1 MQIDQIAAD
10 VADRLA
16 GRMLRRALLA
26 AAIAVLIAVAVYQ
39 FTNAGLLALT
49 ASYGELDAALI
60 VGAVYAALALV
71 GVVTWILQGR
81 AARSSLPA
89 SGRQGEL
96 QLIMLVEA
104 LMLGYAMARRREP
117 TP

>member
-1 MQIDQIAAD
+1 MRIEHIAAD
-10 VADRLA
+10 LADRLA

-26 AAIAVLIAVAVYQ
+26 AAIAALALVAIYQ

-49 ASYGELDAALI
+49 AAYGELDATLT
-60 VGAVYAALALV
+60 VGAIYAALALV
-71 GVVTWILQGR
+71 GIIYWILQGR
-81 AARSSLPA
+81 AVKSSLPA

-96 QLIMLVEA
+96 QVIMLVEA
-104 LMLGYAMARRREP
+104 LMLGYTMARRREP